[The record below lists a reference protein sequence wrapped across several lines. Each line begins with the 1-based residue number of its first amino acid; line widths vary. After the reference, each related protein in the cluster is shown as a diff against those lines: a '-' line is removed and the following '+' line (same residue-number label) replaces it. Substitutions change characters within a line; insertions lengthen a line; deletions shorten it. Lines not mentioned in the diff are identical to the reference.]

1 MAAPDPERQADVIR
15 GECFEMQIR
24 NLSHQD
30 VDPAIGFLQAM
41 VAEMASFGGHPTQD
55 FNQTSNW
62 FGNHI
67 GSHIESPDYLFLIAE
82 IAPSSSQPIGIHEAS
97 ITGLHPVFL
106 PRASLHIHS
115 IYVALE
121 HRRSGVARRL
131 IEEAFEWGREK
142 GCEEADL
149 NALQRSPAMS
159 LYRDLGFV
167 AFQVEM
173 RKRL

>member
-1 MAAPDPERQADVIR
+1 
-15 GECFEMQIR
+15 MQIR

-30 VDPAIGFLQAM
+30 VDTAIGFLQAM
-41 VAEMASFGGHPTQD
+41 VDEMASFGGHPTQD
-55 FNQTSNW
+55 LSQTSNW
-62 FGNHI
+62 FRDHI

-82 IAPSSSQPIGIHEAS
+82 ISPSSGQPIGILEAS

-131 IEEAFEWGREK
+131 IEESFEWGREK

-149 NALQRSPAMS
+149 NVLQRSPAMS
-159 LYRDLGFV
+159 LYQDLGFV

-173 RKRL
+173 RRRL

>member
-1 MAAPDPERQADVIR
+1 
-15 GECFEMQIR
+15 MQIR

-30 VDPAIGFLQAM
+30 VDTAIGFLQAM
-41 VAEMASFGGHPTQD
+41 VDEMASCGGHPTQD
-55 FNQTSNW
+55 LSQTSNW
-62 FGNHI
+62 FRDHI
-67 GSHIESPDYLFLIAE
+67 GSHIDPSDFLFLIAE
-82 IAPSSSQPIGIHEAS
+82 ITPSSSQPIGILEAS

-149 NALQRSPAMS
+149 NVLQRSPAMS
-159 LYRDLGFV
+159 LYQDLGFV

-173 RKRL
+173 RRRL